1 MALEPETLKNMQIR
15 VAVACVGAS
24 ALRGSDTGTVEA
36 VRSFFKDLD
45 LQRVKTGNQVEFDRL
60 HNQLIAELRSF
71 LQKKSVSCE
80 FGRCAKA
87 LNLFLR
93 DAALHCHLREAY
105 RLHLVESLL
114 HLPIDSKVSK
124 GLVEKFPPETFLRWT
139 GVKYLKRK
147 EYIKYQEYAA
157 IYAKNC
163 KIQRIFLDDVFYPVA
178 K

>member
-24 ALRGSDTGTVEA
+24 ALRGSNTGTVKA

-45 LQRVKTGNQVEFDRL
+45 LRRVSAKNQAEFDGL
-60 HNQLIAELRSF
+60 HNQLIAELCNF
-71 LQKKSVSCE
+71 LRKKRVSCE

-93 DAALHCHLREAY
+93 DAALNCHLREAY
-105 RLHLVESLL
+105 RLHPVESLL
-114 HLPIDSKVSK
+114 HLPIDSKVSE

-139 GVKYLKRK
+139 GVKYLERN
-147 EYIKYQEYAA
+147 EYTKYQEYAA

-163 KIQRIFLDDVFYPVA
+163 KIPRICLDDVFYPVA